1 MGLFRANETN
11 RWNRIPT
18 GKRQT
23 SWLCTRATEQLN
35 QGLPKMVIHH
45 PAGDQSG
52 NWKLG
57 ISRIQAQRPN
67 HSVMIWSGIT
77 VWITQ
82 KGTWSN
88 HNDDGNRN
96 PTNLHI
102 SQWKTVFFARFAGA
116 YFIFWH
122 FEDVLVLSTTW
133 NDLFCSCV
141 DDVSIWWQM
150 FNFVFLCPKRYF
162 QFNSRIEHIFQA

>member
-1 MGLFRANETN
+1 MGLFRANETH

-23 SWLCTRATEQLN
+23 SWLRTRATEELN
-35 QGLPKMVIHH
+35 QGLPETN

-57 ISRIQAQRPN
+57 ISRIQAQLPN

-96 PTNLHI
+96 PTNLYI
-102 SQWKTVFFARFAGA
+102 RQWKTVFVHALHEHISFFDILKTFSLFLRREMTLFAVV
-116 YFIFWH
+116 W
-122 FEDVLVLSTTW
+122 TTW
-133 NDLFCSCV
+133 AYDDKCSIL
-141 DDVSIWWQM
+141 SSYAPSAASNLI
-150 FNFVFLCPKRYF
+150 PG
-162 QFNSRIEHIFQA
+162 